1 MRRTYISPEFD
12 YERTFGTFNMI
23 EIPSL
28 FSSKM
33 LEIEDEIDLH
43 DQYLVYYQNSLS
55 EQIDI
60 AVESSSAPVIYS
72 LVDDKKNNSNL
83 LIDDTQNSFQRNVY
97 TRWIL
102 TISLKTIFLNYLFGV
117 LKESRTFEGIRNGMT
132 SQKSVDTSIR
142 EYIDKNVFNRYRF
155 DSVKLYIK
163 YNDLRRQI
171 ALRYKNNWASN
182 VNQIYNEHN
191 RLKKIETQTSFDY
204 TNLKINFG
212 QEKTSE
218 LYNFDYYFTTL
229 WKKI

>member
-1 MRRTYISPEFD
+1 
-12 YERTFGTFNMI
+12 
-23 EIPSL
+23 
-28 FSSKM
+28 
-33 LEIEDEIDLH
+33 
-43 DQYLVYYQNSLS
+43 
-55 EQIDI
+55 
-60 AVESSSAPVIYS
+60 
-72 LVDDKKNNSNL
+72 
-83 LIDDTQNSFQRNVY
+83 
-97 TRWIL
+97 
-102 TISLKTIFLNYLFGV
+102 
-117 LKESRTFEGIRNGMT
+117 MT

-171 ALRYKNNWASN
+171 ALRYKNNWTSN
-182 VNQIYNEHN
+182 VNQIYNEQN